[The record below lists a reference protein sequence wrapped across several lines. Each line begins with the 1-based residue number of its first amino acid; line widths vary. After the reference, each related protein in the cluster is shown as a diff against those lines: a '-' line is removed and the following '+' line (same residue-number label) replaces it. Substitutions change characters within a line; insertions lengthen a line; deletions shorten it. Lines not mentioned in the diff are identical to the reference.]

1 MVLEKATVMRR
12 RLRGAAWESVL
23 VLMLSGGLLNGCVGF
38 AERDEERVATQ
49 ELQLQ
54 KHVEMLDK
62 WGAEIL
68 EQVPVEDT
76 VEVYPN
82 FGNAGPASD
91 GYEPWPKLYVWR
103 QGVELR
109 PDEVRTPTALAAELE
124 PWLESQ
130 GWKRAGGDE
139 RFPREDRRR
148 FDYMRGPYHLI
159 VEAYTVEPPM
169 AQSLNFSIVSPATDP
184 EGG

>member
-1 MVLEKATVMRR
+1 M
-12 RLRGAAWESVL
+12 AAQ
-23 VLMLSGGLLNGCVGF
+23 
-38 AERDEERVATQ
+38 ER
-49 ELQLQ
+49 QLQ
-54 KHVEMLDK
+54 VHIEWIDK
-62 WGAEIL
+62 RGEEIL
-68 EQVPVEDT
+68 AEVPLGDVEET
-76 VEVYPN
+76 YPN
-82 FGNAGPASD
+82 FGGVRLASD
-91 GYEPWPKLYVWR
+91 GYEPLPKLYVWR

-130 GWKRAGGDE
+130 GWERAGGAE
-139 RFPREDRRR
+139 RFPRENRKR

-184 EGG
+184 EDG

>member
-1 MVLEKATVMRR
+1 MALKEATGVCR
-12 RLRGAAWESVL
+12 RLRGAAWETVL
-23 VLMLSGGLLNGCVGF
+23 VLVFAVGLLNGCVDF
-38 AERDEERVATQ
+38 TEREEKRVATQ

-54 KHVEMLDK
+54 KHIELLDK

-76 VEVYPN
+76 VEVYPS

-91 GYEPWPKLYVWR
+91 GYEAWPKLYVWR

-109 PDEVRTPTALAAELE
+109 PDEARTPTALATELE

-159 VEAYTVEPPM
+159 VEAHTVEPPM

-184 EGG
+184 EDG